1 MCYIGSSR
9 LPVQLLCLLLLFI
22 MFPFW
27 KCSCCC
33 YFLDFVVFVAV
44 EGVPLVEFMYLVFT
58 RIPGESYRRWLRSL
72 LLCVCDVF
80 RALINSLVYCCCWLV
95 IPLLALIFCCCQWLC
110 CCCWRWCWCC
120 CWWWWWRCCYW
131 INQPKQQRQPSPIS
145 TQPSSDTVAN
155 LMFSPM
161 TSLET
166 AECFVNTPYY
176 CWQQPFIVYFRA
188 KAAKASASST
198 I

>member
-1 MCYIGSSR
+1 MCYIGSSK

-155 LMFSPM
+155 LMFSPWP
-161 TSLET
+161 LLR
-166 AECFVNTPYY
+166 
-176 CWQQPFIVYFRA
+176 QR
-188 KAAKASASST
+188 SAL
-198 I
+198 